1 MGISTNLK
9 LFSPFN
15 VELTMS
21 IERKSIIP
29 AAPIHPLAALATIAL
44 DGVIT
49 VFELLDPFMLLLI
62 SAGAGLLSF
71 LATTLVQRYLAK
83 DDWGPALAKG
93 LVMGIFAGVP
103 YPIAGTA
110 IGAPLLLWAGLHEW
124 VKIPLSGN
132 NQIVDSAFKNVPVLE
147 NKNKENE
154 DEA

>member
-1 MGISTNLK
+1 
-9 LFSPFN
+9 
-15 VELTMS
+15 MS
-21 IERKSIIP
+21 IERKSAIP

-49 VFELLDPFMLLLI
+49 IFELLDPFILLLI
-62 SAGAGLLSF
+62 SGGAGVLAF
-71 LATTLVQRYLAK
+71 LATTLVQRHLAK
-83 DDWGPALAKG
+83 DEWGPALAKG

-132 NQIVDSAFKNVPVLE
+132 NQIVDSTFKNAPVLDD
-147 NKNKENE
+147 KEKE